1 MSGHPVCQDSLSM
14 YGLFCHVNVP
24 VMSVHP
30 VDADSICWLYAPPK
44 ADNKRKHGK
53 KSRNILI
60 TRWRR
65 TGRRDPCCV
74 AKQRLNSNKQI
85 LPNLPNWV
93 WIISF
98 ISGSVLS
105 SLFSVSPHNG
115 NATQLIAIEFET
127 ELMFTNRHWLR
138 GQQTEQ

>member
-1 MSGHPVCQDSLSM
+1 MSGHPVD
-14 YGLFCHVNVP
+14 
-24 VMSVHP
+24 
-30 VDADSICWLYAPPK
+30 VDADSICWLYVPPK

-65 TGRRDPCCV
+65 TGRRDPCRV

-98 ISGSVLS
+98 ISGWVLS

-115 NATQLIAIEFET
+115 NATQLIAIEVET
-127 ELMFTNRHWLR
+127 ELMFTDRHWLR

>member
-1 MSGHPVCQDSLSM
+1 MPLLKRTTNENTAKNYEIFRLQD
-14 YGLFCHVNVP
+14 G
-24 VMSVHP
+24 
-30 VDADSICWLYAPPK
+30 
-44 ADNKRKHGK
+44 
-53 KSRNILI
+53 
-60 TRWRR
+60 
-65 TGRRDPCCV
+65 RDPCSV
-74 AKQRLNSNKQI
+74 AKLKQI

-98 ISGSVLS
+98 ISGLVLS

-127 ELMFTNRHWLR
+127 ELMFTDRHWLR

>member
-1 MSGHPVCQDSLSM
+1 M

-24 VMSVHP
+24 LMSGHP
-30 VDADSICWLYAPPK
+30 VDVDSGQHMLVICPPK
-44 ADNKRKHGK
+44 ADNKQKHGK
-53 KSRNILI
+53 KSRNISI
-60 TRWRR
+60 TRWRW
-65 TGRRDPCCV
+65 TGRRDPCSV

-98 ISGSVLS
+98 ISGWVLS

-115 NATQLIAIEFET
+115 NAIQLIAIEVET
-127 ELMFTNRHWLR
+127 ELMFTDRHWLR